1 MQYDARGCLFNMTS
15 SPSRKGGQ
23 LPHMTPLDPPLET
36 SAKEVE
42 IMLTPSDI
50 PGADP
55 SEPFDKQTVSQLRW
69 WLLCW

>member
-1 MQYDARGCLFNMTS
+1 M
-15 SPSRKGGQ
+15 
-23 LPHMTPLDPPLET
+23 

-55 SEPFDKQTVSQLRW
+55 SEPFDKHAVSQLRW
-69 WLLCW
+69 WLLESGEKITAALYLDFYIQYTYVQAF